1 MFFFVFENSDT
12 YLNIEILKDADLIII
27 YERFALIMNHVLLLI
42 FSETVFVKTEVTIP
56 HP

>member
-12 YLNIEILKDADLIII
+12 YLNIEILKDADLI
-27 YERFALIMNHVLLLI
+27 YERFALIINHVLLLI
-42 FSETVFVKTEVTIP
+42 FSETVIVKTEVTIP